1 MKELSYFRFH
11 PDEWLTGDIT
21 LENFETQGVFINL
34 CAYLWKKDNSV
45 PIARLKQRYGRV
57 KNSIWDTLFNKNILK
72 KDDKDNVYIEF
83 LAQQFEAI
91 KNNSKVL
98 SDFGIIGAKKRWGGH
113 RVAIASD
120 SLLDKDKDKD
130 KDKEE
135 ENIKETDV
143 LTVKK
148 TKNPFQ
154 VPDYLKESI
163 LSFVEMRKKIR
174 KPTTDR
180 AIELIIKD
188 VQNWYPDNERFQ
200 IMAIEKAV
208 KSSWQGVFELKP
220 EEKKITSDGKY
231 TSGWKPS

>member
-98 SDFGIIGAKKRWGGH
+98 SDFGVIGAKKRWGGH

-120 SLLDKDKDKD
+120 SLLDKDNDKDKDKD
-130 KDKEE
+130 KDKELF
-135 ENIKETDV
+135 NVFRNSYPGIKRGLDTEFDNFKKKYKDWKEILPSLLPAVEKQVAYKIELRVNDTFCPEWKHLQTWINQRCWEDV
-143 LTVKK
+143 LPVIQKK
-148 TKNPFQ
+148 
-154 VPDYLKESI
+154 Y
-163 LSFVEMRKKIR
+163 
-174 KPTTDR
+174 
-180 AIELIIKD
+180 
-188 VQNWYPDNERFQ
+188 
-200 IMAIEKAV
+200 
-208 KSSWQGVFELKP
+208 GV
-220 EEKKITSDGKY
+220 IG
-231 TSGWKPS
+231 